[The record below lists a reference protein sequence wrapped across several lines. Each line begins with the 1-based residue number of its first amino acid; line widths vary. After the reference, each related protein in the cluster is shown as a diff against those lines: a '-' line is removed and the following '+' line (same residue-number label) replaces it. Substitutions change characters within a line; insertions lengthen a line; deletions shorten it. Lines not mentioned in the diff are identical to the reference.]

1 MKKDCQDYLAPRAI
15 VEKLVLLV
23 LDIQVLV
30 EFVGRQ
36 VTQEWMGFQDK
47 LVFQALQVGV
57 AGSAFISERCKAAAS
72 QMALNLLLTQQSQQ
86 SQLSQVVM
94 LRRTQII
101 SNKYSNGTQILRV
114 LNGATH

>member
-47 LVFQALQVGV
+47 QVFQALQVGV
-57 AGSAFISERCKAAAS
+57 AGSAFILERCKAAAS
-72 QMALNLLLTQQSQQ
+72 QMALNLLLTQQSQ
-86 SQLSQVVM
+86 LSQVVM

-101 SNKYSNGTQILRV
+101 SNEYSNGTQILRA
-114 LNGATH
+114 LDGATY